1 MRVLA
6 LIAAAVLAAGPLTG
20 CCRECSMGSKKVIEK
35 DSGKTVELRVG
46 DTLIADLPGNP
57 STGYSWE
64 TVSVDGS
71 ILQRSGESVF
81 IPDSNMTGAPGK
93 ISLRFKASGAGKTAL
108 KLAYRRVW
116 EKEVPPLK
124 TFELNVEVAR

>member
-1 MRVLA
+1 MRVLVPVF
-6 LIAAAVLAAGPLTG
+6 IAVFAAVLFTG
-20 CCRECSMGSKKVIEK
+20 CSRECSMGSKKVIEK
-35 DSGKTVELRVG
+35 DSGKTVELRIG
-46 DTLIADLPGNP
+46 NTLVVDLPGNP

-71 ILQRSGESVF
+71 ILQSSGNDAFV
-81 IPDSNMTGAPGK
+81 PDSNMIGAPGK
-93 ISLRFKASGAGKTAL
+93 VSLRFKAMAAGKTAL

-124 TFELNVEVAR
+124 TFELNVEVAK

>member
-1 MRVLA
+1 
-6 LIAAAVLAAGPLTG
+6 
-20 CCRECSMGSKKVIEK
+20 MGSKKVIEK

>member
-1 MRVLA
+1 MRVLVPVF
-6 LIAAAVLAAGPLTG
+6 IAVFAAVLFTG
-20 CCRECSMGSKKVIEK
+20 CSRECSMGSKKVIEK
-35 DSGKTVELRVG
+35 DSGKTVELRIG
-46 DTLIADLPGNP
+46 NTLVVDLPGNP

-71 ILQRSGESVF
+71 ILQSSGNDAFV
-81 IPDSNMTGAPGK
+81 PDSNMIGAPGK
-93 ISLRFKASGAGKTAL
+93 VSLRFKAMAAGKTAL

-124 TFELNVEVAR
+124 AFELNVEVAK